1 MLVYNLWFSFILVS
15 LNYSRKIRANED
27 ALDHFSFFFFF
38 FSKTL
43 RRRDGSVTWNHRFAI
58 AREELP
64 CRFERSLAWLAC
76 ERSGRAWEVGYL

>member
-1 MLVYNLWFSFILVS
+1 MDFFHSCITELFTLNSCKWRRTRLFSV
-15 LNYSRKIRANED
+15 
-27 ALDHFSFFFFF
+27 FFFF
-38 FSKTL
+38 KNVATVRPL
-43 RRRDGSVTWNHRFAI
+43 EIAIIHRFAI